1 MRKIYLFDIGLLVVA
16 GAIAA
21 ALTAK
26 PVHSGT
32 SSATEIAGEVLSCPE
47 SREAI
52 ESGCE
57 MTRNVPRAD
66 DTGPE

>member
-1 MRKIYLFDIGLLVVA
+1 MRKIYLFDLGLLVAA

-32 SSATEIAGEVLSCPE
+32 SPEAEIAGEGLSCPE
-47 SREAI
+47 TPELI

-57 MTRNVPRAD
+57 MTRNAPRVD
-66 DTGPE
+66 DTGPD